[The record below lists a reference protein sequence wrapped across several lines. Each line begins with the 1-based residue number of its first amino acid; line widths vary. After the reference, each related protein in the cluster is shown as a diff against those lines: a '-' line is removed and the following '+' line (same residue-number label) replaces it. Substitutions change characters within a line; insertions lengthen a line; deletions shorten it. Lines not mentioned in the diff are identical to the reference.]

1 MSIMENRLTL
11 TEDRISTI
19 IAHTRGLGEI
29 PVTLPSHTKTSMYAE
44 CEKMSDMYSRATLGP
59 PSGNINV
66 TAISGLTQGQSM
78 FQNQSQLF
86 DDRSYD
92 DLNKSNIRSQQ
103 QFQNM
108 SLKSN
113 DWMRPNALQEL
124 QANDEYMRESKRYS
138 DETGSDY
145 GEEGKKGRIDCRE
158 EGEEEDD
165 EGVDEDDDEEPIEVG
180 RYDVT
185 DDDYDNSVNVNED
198 GGIDRET
205 YVLDGEEEGE
215 EEGEDEEMGC
225 RRNELM

>member
-1 MSIMENRLTL
+1 MENRLTL
-11 TEDRISTI
+11 TEDRMSTI

-29 PVTLPSHTKTSMYAE
+29 PVTLPSHAKTSMYAE
-44 CEKMSDMYSRATLGP
+44 CEKMPDMYLRTTVGP
-59 PSGNINV
+59 PSGNMNV

-92 DLNKSNIRSQQ
+92 DLSKSNIRTQQ

-108 SLKSN
+108 SLKTN
-113 DWMRPNALQEL
+113 DWMRPSTLQEL

-158 EGEEEDD
+158 EGEEE
-165 EGVDEDDDEEPIEVG
+165 EDEDIDEDEDEEPIEVG
-180 RYDVT
+180 RYDIIDEEY
-185 DDDYDNSVNVNED
+185 DDNVNENED
-198 GGIDRET
+198 GGIDTEA
-205 YVLDGEEEGE
+205 YVLQREKEEEDE
-215 EEGEDEEMGC
+215 VEDEEMGC